1 MAYARPTS
9 APGARRRASSG
20 GSGRYDE
27 SMKMPPPPEE
37 VRRRIFLVLLPLAAA
52 VSLGLGAHGLV
63 TDRIVPWA
71 AWAGIG
77 VGLILIGF
85 TLAFYLVREG
95 SRQIEIA
102 LVAITSVAMAAML
115 VYAALGHDEGQATAE
130 LIRQGIWLPVLYGVG
145 FLVLPPRIGSIAA
158 WTLWGFQALASS
170 SHLLDPRGHTAAEIT
185 TLAET
190 LIANAVLILVLSGV
204 ARVIRATERRAA
216 GLEIVANT
224 DTLTRIANRRSGER
238 RLEDEVERSIRYD
251 RPLSVVLFDLD
262 LFKRVND
269 TFGHDVGD
277 QVLRQVPEA
286 LASRSRESDLLV
298 RWGGEEFLVISP
310 EMDLDQATRMT
321 ERFRALIEAYDFGIG
336 WQMTASFGVAQRYGI
351 ESGADVVRRADE
363 AMYAAKRHG
372 RNGVWRSLPGNGGHR
387 VEHVASGAPTRTSDR
402 LPPVTVQPPHA
413 STHAGQR
420 SRPVDPDDSGDD
432 PPLAR

>member
-1 MAYARPTS
+1 MTI
-9 APGARRRASSG
+9 
-20 GSGRYDE
+20 
-27 SMKMPPPPEE
+27 PPSPEE
-37 VRRRIFLVLLPLAAA
+37 VRRRIFLLLLPLAAA
-52 VSLGLGAHGLV
+52 VSLSLGAHGLV
-63 TDRIVPWA
+63 TDRVVAWA
-71 AWAGIG
+71 AWSGIG
-77 VGLILIGF
+77 VGLLLVGF
-85 TLAFYLVREG
+85 TVAFYLVREG

-102 LVAITSVAMAAML
+102 LVAIISVAMAGML
-115 VYAALGHDEGQATAE
+115 IYGAVGHADDRATAE

-145 FLVLPPRIGSIAA
+145 FLVLPPRVGSIAA

-170 SHLLDPRGHTAAEIT
+170 SHLLDPGGHTTAEIT

-269 TFGHDVGD
+269 TYGHDVGD

-321 ERFRALIEAYDFGIG
+321 ERFRALIEEYDFGIG
-336 WQMTASFGVAQRYGI
+336 WQMTASFGVAQRYDI

-372 RNGVWRSLPGNGGHR
+372 RNGVWRSRPGNGGHS

-402 LPPVTVQPPHA
+402 LPPVTVQPP
-413 STHAGQR
+413 R
-420 SRPVDPDDSGDD
+420 SATRAAQGSGRFDADESGDD
-432 PPLAR
+432 PPLVR